1 MQLRPYQAEAIDKL
15 RSAYKTGKKSLLLVA
30 PTGAGKTVM
39 FSSIVANRIGR
50 GLTTM
55 ILVHRQELVDQVVRT
70 LAAFGVTAGVIAA
83 GSPATDSLVQVAS
96 VWTLSRR
103 LHRHAPPQL
112 LIIDEAHHAV
122 AQSWQKVITAY
133 SNAIVLGVTA
143 TPERQSGEGLDALFQ
158 DMILG
163 PTVAQLQDIGALCHA
178 RTFAPPGPD
187 LSGVATRMG
196 DWVPSELELAVEKSS
211 VMGDAIAHYKS
222 HCDGEP
228 AIAFCVSVKHA
239 QHVAEQFRQ
248 AGYTA
253 VSIDGSMEKEERKGI
268 VKEFTDGR
276 INILTSCDLVSEGFD
291 VPRATAAIL
300 LRPTQSRA
308 LFLQQCGRCLRP
320 WPGKERA
327 VILDHAGNTG
337 RFGLVSDEQQWTLSG
352 RKRRAGSK
360 KPAVPEGVRICTSC
374 FSASRATGS
383 ACFHCG
389 TAFPIKQRATRV
401 VEGSLVE
408 VTASPVRKRRQLNP
422 ATDYAGLVALG
433 KQRGYRAPEIWARHI
448 INARLKKGR

>member
-1 MQLRPYQAEAIDKL
+1 MQLRPYQAEAIDNL

-39 FSSIVANRIGR
+39 FSSMVSNRIKR
-50 GLTTM
+50 GLSTT
-55 ILVHRQELVDQVVRT
+55 ILVHRQELIDQVVRT
-70 LAAFGVTAGVIAA
+70 LSAFGVEAGVIAA
-83 GSPATDSLVQVAS
+83 GHPYTPSLVQVAS
-96 VWTLSRR
+96 IWTLAKR
-103 LHRHAPPQL
+103 LEKYPPPQL
-112 LIIDEAHHAV
+112 LIIDEAHHAI
-122 AQSWQKVITAY
+122 AKSWQSVITAY
-133 SNAIVLGVTA
+133 SGAFVLGVTA
-143 TPERQSGEGLDALFQ
+143 TPERQSGEGLDALFE

-163 PTVAQLQDIGALCHA
+163 PTVAHLQDIGALCRA

-187 LSGVATRMG
+187 LTGVATRMG
-196 DWVPSELELAVEKSS
+196 EWVTEQLELAVEKSS
-211 VMGDAIAHYKS
+211 VMGDAIAHYKL

-253 VSIDGSMEKEERKGI
+253 ASIDGSMDKDQRKSI
-268 VKEFTDGR
+268 VKEFTDGH

-327 VILDHAGNTG
+327 VILDHAGNTS
-337 RFGLVSDEQQWTLSG
+337 RFGLVSDEQQWTLAG

-360 KPAVPEGVRICTSC
+360 KPAAPEGVRICTSC

-383 ACFHCG
+383 ACPHCG
-389 TAFPIKQRATRV
+389 TAFPVKQRATRV

-408 VTASPVRKRRQLNP
+408 VTASKVPKRRQLNP
-422 ATDYAGLVALG
+422 ASDYAGLVALG
-433 KQRGYRAPEIWARHI
+433 RQRGYRAPEIWARHI
-448 INARLKKGR
+448 INARLKKA